1 MFAGYAER
9 NFPNIRKNKTKKIIL
24 LNKKKTNHFLL
35 IIFGFMNKSI
45 CLWSCPRNVST
56 ALMYSFSQREDT
68 KVYDESLY
76 AHYLKESGVIHPGRD
91 EILKSQENN
100 GNKVVQNL
108 ILKNKSD
115 KIIFHKLMTHFLI
128 NINTEFLL
136 EVKNIIFIRN
146 PKEIIHSYSKVIS
159 SPEMKDIGVK
169 KQYELYH
176 ELKKKG
182 IDPIV
187 LDSKYLLINPDVIL
201 RKLCLLLDIEFNKK
215 MLHWKEEPI
224 AEDGIWAKYWYKNI
238 HKSNSFIPYSKKEIQ
253 LNSNLEK
260 LHLKCLPYYNYLTKK
275 SIKI

>member
-1 MFAGYAER
+1 MFAGYVER
-9 NFPNIRKNKTKKIIL
+9 HFLILEKNKSYYL
-24 LNKKKTNHFLL
+24 HKKKTNHFLL

-76 AHYLKESGVIHPGRD
+76 AHYLKESGVIHPGRK

-100 GNKVVQNL
+100 GNEVVQNL

-159 SPEMKDIGVK
+159 SP
-169 KQYELYH
+169 

-260 LHLKCLPYYNYLTKK
+260 LHLECLPYYNYLTKK